1 MSTAGESEG
10 GGRDEIVAGEYVLGV
25 LDAEARRAAE
35 RRIAAEPDFAAL
47 VGRWE
52 RDLAQFNEAYEET
65 APPAGLLARVERR
78 LFEQAAGQNAPYAGG
93 LWNSLVFWRGLTLA
107 SLLVVAGMAAVVSG
121 LIAIGPQGTNAPL
134 VAELSAKGSPIDL
147 VALYDAANGTVKLT
161 PVAAGDPQPK
171 SLELWMINDQNP
183 PVSLGVLPQ
192 NGRGEIVIPPPL
204 REHFGA
210 GTVLAIS
217 LEPEG
222 GSPTG
227 APTGPVV
234 ASGPARSL

>member
-1 MSTAGESEG
+1 MNTAGDMEG
-10 GGRDEIVAGEYVLGV
+10 DGGRDEIVAGEYVLGV
-25 LDAEARRAAE
+25 LGTDARRAAE
-35 RRIAAEPDFAAL
+35 RRIAAEADFAAL

-52 RDLAQFNEAYEET
+52 RDLAHLNEAYDEV
-65 APPAGLLARVERR
+65 APPAAVFSRVEGR
-78 LFEQAAGQNAPYAGG
+78 LFPQAPAHVAGAPG

-121 LIAIGPQGTNAPL
+121 LGRPASQAPL

-147 VALYDAANGTVKLT
+147 VAHYDAANGTVKLT
-161 PVAAGDPQPK
+161 PVAAGAGQPK
-171 SLELWMINDQNP
+171 SLELWMINGQNP

-192 NGRGEIVIPPPL
+192 NGRGEVVIPQPL
-204 REHFGA
+204 RDRFGA

>member
-1 MSTAGESEG
+1 MAGDSDDG
-10 GGRDEIVAGEYVLGV
+10 SRRDEIVAGEYVLGV

-35 RRIAAEPDFAAL
+35 RRIATEPDFAAL
-47 VGRWE
+47 VSRWE
-52 RDLAQFNEAYEET
+52 RDLSHLNDAYESI
-65 APPAGLLARVERR
+65 APPPAVLARVEAR
-78 LFEQAAGQNAPYAGG
+78 LFPERNAERPEAADAGG

-107 SLLVVAGMAAVVSG
+107 SLIAVAGLAAAVSG
-121 LIAIGPQGTNAPL
+121 LVGSWRGETPL

-147 VALYDAANGTVKLT
+147 VALYDAASGTVKLT
-161 PVAAGDPQPK
+161 PVAAGATEPK
-171 SLELWMINDQNP
+171 SLELWMINGQNP

-204 REHFGA
+204 RERFGV
-210 GTVLAIS
+210 GTILAIS

>member
-1 MSTAGESEG
+1 MNTAGDMEG
-10 GGRDEIVAGEYVLGV
+10 DGGRDEIVAGEYVLGV
-25 LDAEARRAAE
+25 LGTDARRAAE
-35 RRIAAEPDFAAL
+35 RRIAAEPEFAAL

-52 RDLAQFNEAYEET
+52 RDLAHFNETYDEV
-65 APPAGLLARVERR
+65 APPPAVLSRIEGR
-78 LFEQAAGQNAPYAGG
+78 LFPQAAAHGRQDDAAAG

-121 LIAIGPQGTNAPL
+121 LGRQSSQAPL

-147 VALYDAANGTVKLT
+147 VALYDAASGTVKLT
-161 PVAAGDPQPK
+161 PVAASAAQPK
-171 SLELWMINDQNP
+171 SLELWMINGQNP

-192 NGRGEIVIPPPL
+192 NGRGEVVIPQPL
-204 REHFGA
+204 RDRFGA